1 MAMPLTISGDCG
13 EPWTPANDI
22 LLKYNKVLCRT
33 YVDSPCARRS
43 TSQCCYIHDNN
54 VAFGTVIIDLKPIMV
69 VTGGPTVRTMLM
81 HPMSILSL
89 SPLVCCLVVLQISSY
104 ARLSGSL
111 PLHSSARASSFSS
124 MQSTVKSYQAT
135 STHMVLRNKTV
146 L

>member
-33 YVDSPCARRS
+33 YVDSPRARRS
-43 TSQCCYIHDNN
+43 TSQRCYIYDNN

-69 VTGGPTVRTMLM
+69 VTGGPTVRTTLV

-89 SPLVCCLVVLQISSY
+89 SPLVCCLVVLQI
-104 ARLSGSL
+104 
-111 PLHSSARASSFSS
+111 
-124 MQSTVKSYQAT
+124 
-135 STHMVLRNKTV
+135 
-146 L
+146 